1 MVRGTLNLVCADPSR
16 IPADLVDAFVAQ
28 TETRADGEGLQA
40 AYLQATRSL
49 LGVLGRPRWYRRRL
63 ASIGAPVMLLTGDR
77 DRLVPHGGAQRLA
90 ARHPEWK
97 LVTYPDV
104 GHVPQLEVP
113 DAVVG
118 SVLEWVAQTPAL
130 RAA

>member
-1 MVRGTLNLVCADPSR
+1 
-16 IPADLVDAFVAQ
+16 
-28 TETRADGEGLQA
+28 
-40 AYLQATRSL
+40 
-49 LGVLGRPRWYRRRL
+49 
-63 ASIGAPVMLLTGDR
+63 MLLTGDR

-113 DAVVG
+113 EWTADHLLDWLDREGATARDA
-118 SVLEWVAQTPAL
+118 ARHPTPG
-130 RAA
+130 